1 VVRVLFDATLRRRA
15 AVVVKGRRAL
25 SLRPVRQIGRRL
37 SWGIAD
43 QAVSSLTNFAVNIYI
58 ARYLGAV
65 QYGAFSLAYV
75 TYGFAL
81 QASRGLATDP
91 LLVRF
96 SGTDVPTWRRNV
108 AKCTGTAAA
117 VGVATGACVLVA
129 AALLSGPT
137 RMAFLALGL
146 TLPGLLL
153 QDSWRFAFFALGRGS
168 LAFLNDVAWA
178 AVLIPALVL
187 LRATGHASVFWFVF
201 AWGAAAAVGAA
212 IGPLQARVVPRL
224 SGVWRWLK
232 QQRDLGPR
240 YLVEGTANSAASQVR
255 NYGIGL
261 ILGLAAV
268 GYVQAASTLM
278 GPFQVVLY
286 GMGLVALP
294 EAARILRNTPRHMK
308 LFCGLLT
315 VGLCLAALAW
325 GVALL
330 IALPRGLGDWLL
342 GPIWRPT
349 YPLVLPTTLFMM
361 GGCASA
367 GAGTYLHALG
377 NARRSLRAAVLMSIF
392 YVVCSLA
399 GAFTGGAVGTMR
411 GAALG
416 AWIGAFLFWWQLRAA
431 LRESRAKAAGPP
443 APNGAA
449 GRHRAASWSLRRAS
463 HPRHRR

>member
-1 VVRVLFDATLRRRA
+1 MVRVLFDATLRRRA

-168 LAFLNDVAWA
+168 QAFLNDVAWA
-178 AVLIPALVL
+178 VVLIPALVL

-431 LRESRAKAAGPP
+431 LRESRAQAAGPP
-443 APNGAA
+443 APNGTA
-449 GRHRAASWSLRRAS
+449 GRHRAAAWSLRRAS